1 MTRDENGPAP
11 RLAAAL
17 LGMLL
22 GGCIPG
28 VGGGVSRQDAS
39 PAPFPDCVAA
49 SYEFVGEGTFNALG
63 LVDAVPAP
71 PPTPDRTAMIW
82 VTRDL
87 LPFDH
92 GQPGGPVEMT
102 RMMCFE
108 FPDGTGG
115 SQWPVD
121 PSWRLPALAGVAP
134 EGVSLSPG
142 LVLVALAVLLAIAVS
157 ALAFR
162 SRR

>member
-1 MTRDENGPAP
+1 
-11 RLAAAL
+11 
-17 LGMLL
+17 
-22 GGCIPG
+22 
-28 VGGGVSRQDAS
+28 
-39 PAPFPDCVAA
+39 
-49 SYEFVGEGTFNALG
+49 
-63 LVDAVPAP
+63 
-71 PPTPDRTAMIW
+71 MIW

-121 PSWRLPALAGVAP
+121 AAWQLPTVAGGAP